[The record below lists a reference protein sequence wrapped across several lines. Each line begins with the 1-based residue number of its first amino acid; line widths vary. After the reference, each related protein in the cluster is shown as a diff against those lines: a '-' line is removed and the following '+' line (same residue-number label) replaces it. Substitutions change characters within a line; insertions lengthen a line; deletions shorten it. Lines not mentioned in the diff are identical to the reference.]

1 MMGASNRAAVRASQH
16 GELQPP
22 GADPVPKAARRVL
35 VSRSAASLEY
45 VGRESEDDAVTVR
58 QEVLEV
64 ARDLT
69 ARGLVPF
76 SPQQVID
83 ELRRRGTSYQESSIR
98 THVVDFM
105 CIDAPT
111 KHGVS
116 YPDLRRVGRGQYVLA
131 SEAGRQTAVRNVRV
145 ERPSTSPVTT
155 RAATP
160 TEIGGRP
167 WSWEGNVQRVFADYL
182 IAKGWD
188 VTSTADTASREAG
201 PDVVAHRNGIDLIAE
216 VKGYPD
222 SSRASVNTQARHY
235 AAGALLTGLL
245 AWGDHPQAQIGLVF
259 PDAKTYR
266 NLLRRLRTPLERLN
280 ISVWI
285 VHENGKT
292 ETWLDGH
299 GAQP

>member
-1 MMGASNRAAVRASQH
+1 M
-16 GELQPP
+16 
-22 GADPVPKAARRVL
+22 
-35 VSRSAASLEY
+35 
-45 VGRESEDDAVTVR
+45 TVR

-83 ELRRRGTSYQESSIR
+83 ELRRRGTSYQASSIR
-98 THVVDFM
+98 THVVDNM
-105 CIDAPT
+105 CIDAPSR
-111 KHGVS
+111 HGVS
-116 YPDLRRVGRGQYVLA
+116 YPDLRRVSRGQYVLA
-131 SEAGRQTAVRNVRV
+131 SEAGEMTSARHDRN
-145 ERPSTSPVTT
+145 ERPYAASVTMP
-155 RAATP
+155 AGTP
-160 TEIGGRP
+160 AEPPGRP
-167 WSWEGNVQRVFADYL
+167 WSWEGNVQRVFADHL
-182 IAKGWD
+182 TAEGWD
-188 VTSTADTASREAG
+188 VTATADTASREHG
-201 PDVVAHRNGIDLIAE
+201 PDVVAHRNGIDLVVE

-222 SSRASVNTQARHY
+222 SSRVSVNTQARHY

-285 VHENGKT
+285 VHANGKT
-292 ETWLDGH
+292 ETWLG
-299 GAQP
+299 GRIPKT

>member
-1 MMGASNRAAVRASQH
+1 M
-16 GELQPP
+16 
-22 GADPVPKAARRVL
+22 
-35 VSRSAASLEY
+35 
-45 VGRESEDDAVTVR
+45 TVR

-83 ELRRRGTSYQESSIR
+83 EVHRRGTLYQESSIR

-131 SEAGRQTAVRNVRV
+131 SEAGSQTAFRHGRAD
-145 ERPSTSPVTT
+145 RPRTSSVTT

-160 TEIGGRP
+160 TEISGRP

-182 IAKGWD
+182 TAEGWE
-188 VTSTADTASREAG
+188 VTATADTASREAG
-201 PDVVAHRNGIDLIAE
+201 PDVVAHREGVDLIVE

-222 SSRASVNTQARHY
+222 SSRVSVNTQARHF
-235 AAGALLTGLL
+235 AAGALLTALL
-245 AWGDHPQAQIGLVF
+245 AWGDHPQAHIGLVF
-259 PDAKTYR
+259 PDATTYR
-266 NLLRRLRTPLERLN
+266 NLLRRLRTPLEQLN

-292 ETWLDGH
+292 ETWLEGH
-299 GAQP
+299 AAQP

>member
-1 MMGASNRAAVRASQH
+1 M
-16 GELQPP
+16 
-22 GADPVPKAARRVL
+22 
-35 VSRSAASLEY
+35 
-45 VGRESEDDAVTVR
+45 TVR

-105 CIDAPT
+105 CVDAPT

-131 SEAGRQTAVRNVRV
+131 SEAGRQTAVRHVRTD
-145 ERPSTSPVTT
+145 RPSTSSVTT

-160 TEIGGRP
+160 TEISGRP

-182 IAKGWD
+182 IAEGWD
-188 VTSTADTASREAG
+188 VTSTADTASRDAG

-216 VKGYPD
+216 VKGYPG

-266 NLLRRLRTPLERLN
+266 SLLRRLRTPLERLK

-299 GAQP
+299 TAQP

>member
-1 MMGASNRAAVRASQH
+1 M
-16 GELQPP
+16 
-22 GADPVPKAARRVL
+22 
-35 VSRSAASLEY
+35 
-45 VGRESEDDAVTVR
+45 TVR

-83 ELRRRGTSYQESSIR
+83 ELRRRGTAYQESSIR

-131 SEAGRQTAVRNVRV
+131 SDAGSHTAA
-145 ERPSTSPVTT
+145 RPDRSVQPGTSSVIT
-155 RAATP
+155 RTATP
-160 TEIGGRP
+160 TEISGRP

-182 IAKGWD
+182 AREGWE
-188 VTSTADTASREAG
+188 VTATADTASRETG
-201 PDVVAHRNGIDLIAE
+201 PDVVAHRDGVELIVE

-235 AAGALLTGLL
+235 AAGALLTALL
-245 AWGDHPQAQIGLVF
+245 AWGDHPQAHIGLVF

-285 VHENGKT
+285 VHESGRT
-292 ETWLDGH
+292 ETWLEGH
-299 GAQP
+299 AAQP